1 MLPYAEKQSKNNVP
15 TISAICINVIPKL
28 MVTFLDAL
36 YTGLAAVL

>member
-1 MLPYAEKQSKNNVP
+1 MLPYAEKEKENVP